1 MTAGFETGWR
11 EDDFLASLTSL
22 AETSRSV
29 YARDLRSF
37 LGWVATLELHDP
49 AHVNRLVIRRYVSSL
64 AEQNYARRTIAR
76 KLSAIRRYFQWAH
89 HRGMCTS
96 DPTASVYPPQIDGRL
111 PRTLPVAEVD
121 TILTGSRPGLSDD
134 ATHRRLRDD
143 LVIEILYGS
152 GVRVSELCNLD
163 LTDVDL
169 DRQRI
174 TVWGKGDKQRT
185 VPLTDPAV
193 AACRD
198 YLAEGRAH
206 FEPDGTGDADDAL
219 FFNFAG
225 RRLQA
230 RDVRRILDR
239 RAEQPTHPHALR
251 HTFATHLLDG
261 GADLRSVQELLGHE
275 GLATTQ
281 IYTHVSRQRLR
292 TVISDTHPR
301 G

>member
-1 MTAGFETGWR
+1 MTAGAEERWK
-11 EDDFLASLTSL
+11 EADFLASLTSL
-22 AETSRSV
+22 ADSSRAV

-37 LGWVATLELHDP
+37 LRWVTTIDVTDP
-49 AHVNRLVIRRYVSSL
+49 CGVNRLVMRRYVSNL
-64 AEQNYARRTIAR
+64 AETGYARRTIAR
-76 KLSAIRRYFQWAH
+76 KLSAVRRYFQWAH
-89 HRGMCTS
+89 RKGMCSS
-96 DPTASVYPPQIDGRL
+96 DPTASIYAPQIDGRL
-111 PRTLPVAEVD
+111 PRVLPAAEVE
-121 TILTGSRPGLSDD
+121 TMLNASRPGLADD
-134 ATHRRLRDD
+134 AEHRKLRDD
-143 LVIEILYGS
+143 VVVEILYGS

-163 LTDVDL
+163 LSDIDL

-193 AACRD
+193 AACEA
-198 YLAEGRAH
+198 YLASGRSP
-206 FEPDGTGDADDAL
+206 FLSQEPNDAL
-219 FFNFAG
+219 FFNLAG

-292 TVISDTHPR
+292 SAISETHPR